1 MSPQL
6 RKTEGSTRSRRRLPP
21 RLRNKY
27 IPALINS
34 HTLCSL
40 LPRARWKNTSN
51 KPKTQQLAFILHER
65 YVSEHRC
72 RASPFLHRAH
82 YKVLSS
88 SRARFCGG
96 AKLFSFVGKLS
107 PCALHFRATPSRR
120 GFVFVI
126 FSQLANFEKSAS
138 YGILHD
144 YRKRVARHYNTAR
157 ALNPNFMPRR
167 AKLHNFVSGGIF
179 EDVKPASHDPNLR
192 TSGAHDDESH

>member
-1 MSPQL
+1 MNA
-6 RKTEGSTRSRRRLPP
+6 TCRSIGVAHHLSYTALITKYCRRR
-21 RLRNKY
+21 
-27 IPALINS
+27 
-34 HTLCSL
+34 
-40 LPRARWKNTSN
+40 
-51 KPKTQQLAFILHER
+51 
-65 YVSEHRC
+65 EHVF
-72 RASPFLHRAH
+72 AA
-82 YKVLSS
+82 
-88 SRARFCGG
+88 G

-138 YGILHD
+138 YCILHD

-192 TSGAHDDESH
+192 TSGAHDDDESH